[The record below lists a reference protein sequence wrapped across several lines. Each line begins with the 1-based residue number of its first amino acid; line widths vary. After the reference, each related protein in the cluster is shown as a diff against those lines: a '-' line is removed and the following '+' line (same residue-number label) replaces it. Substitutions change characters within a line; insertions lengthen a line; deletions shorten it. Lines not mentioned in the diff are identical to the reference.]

1 MCRDGIARDDR
12 RDSARIFYVTTTR
25 ERSPSPVFDLPFQPS
40 TRYSVART
48 RRRPN
53 RSSDL
58 APTERTLSATRSAP
72 QDSSHGAA
80 LTNPS
85 GSECRTLPLL
95 FSVYENHRVAGEDRR
110 RIARHVQ
117 RHEPPGHQ
125 RPQEQDLVYAI
136 LEAQAER
143 EAAGDKRGSSSGR
156 SSGRGSSSGR
166 KASPRRRKKTDDDA
180 PNDETASKGDA
191 SGADTSG
198 DSNAKPSRR
207 RAPRRKEVPS
217 DAPAET
223 TAAKSDDAKQEEPP
237 VEAPKRQRR
246 GRFVKIDLRAEA
258 EKADDEDKSKD
269 DASGS
274 KSSRGSSSDEA
285 KSADQPAPRRS
296 RGRSNSQVE
305 DESADEENDARASRS
320 RSRGR
325 SSDNASD
332 SGDDENRSS
341 RGRRSSSAD
350 NSNEADRSPR
360 GSRSLAQSDSD
371 SDSTSE
377 DSGNDTSPRG
387 GRGRSNRDNDQASGG
402 SGDGGRSGGRGRS
415 DNRSDDS
422 NPADNSDDGSSRS
435 SRRKKRKK
443 RTRGDTDDRSSNDRN
458 STNDRGNGNSRDDR
472 RQSDPN
478 RQPSTRDRQQA
489 KAEDRRRL
497 DALREVVSEQ
507 SGFHFDKSDLPPEA
521 FAAMEETSDE
531 RLDPSKLTDA
541 QRARFETKR
550 QEALAEAPDYVK
562 AYQPTAELPPALL
575 ARTGVLELLPDGYGF
590 MRSHEYNYLPSPDDI
605 FVSPQVIKD
614 HALKFGDTIEGK
626 VRPPRERERFF
637 SLAEIVTLNGTPIAE
652 VGERKQ
658 FEYLTPL
665 YPQEQL
671 KLETTDK
678 EYATRI
684 LDLFSPIGKGQ
695 RGLIVAQPKTGKT
708 VLLQKIANAVTQN
721 HPEAHLMVLLVDERP
736 EEVTDMQRNVRGEV
750 VASTFDQE
758 PERHVIV
765 ANMVLEK
772 AKRLV
777 EAGRDVVILLDSIT
791 RLARAH
797 NTTAPD
803 KGRTMSGGLEAG
815 ALRGPKRFF
824 GAARNVEEGG
834 SLTIIGTALIETGSK
849 MDEVIFEEFK
859 GTGNMELV
867 LDREL
872 ADRRL
877 FPAMHLV
884 KSGTRREELLIPELA
899 LQRVWVLRK
908 VLSEMEP
915 ARAMTFLLDK
925 MRGTRGNEEFLVVMN
940 G

>member
-1 MCRDGIARDDR
+1 MLARKR
-12 RDSARIFYVTTTR
+12 RGALVSI
-25 ERSPSPVFDLPFQPS
+25 LPFQPS
-40 TRYSVART
+40 ASRARHPATRVADTASTSSVIR
-48 RRRPN
+48 
-53 RSSDL
+53 L
-58 APTERTLSATRSAP
+58 APTERTLSATLARAA
-72 QDSSHGAA
+72 QDSPHGAA
-80 LTNPS
+80 LINP
-85 GSECRTLPLL
+85 P
-95 FSVYENHRVAGEDRR
+95 VAGT
-110 RIARHVQ
+110 
-117 RHEPPGHQ
+117 GHSPYHFQ
-125 RPQEQDLVYAI
+125 SMKITELEAKTVAELRSMAKELDLQGTSGLKKQDLVYAL

-143 EAAGDKRGSSSGR
+143 EAEGNKRGSSR
-156 SSGRGSSSGR
+156 SSGRGQSGGR
-166 KASPRRRKKTDDDA
+166 KPATRRRKKSDDDAQGDDNSSSKDA
-180 PNDETASKGDA
+180 PNDSRSNDA
-191 SGADTSG
+191 P
-198 DSNAKPSRR
+198 AKPSRR
-207 RAPRRKEVPS
+207 RAAPRKATPS
-217 DAPAET
+217 DATPSEGST
-223 TAAKSDDAKQEEPP
+223 DGRGAKSDDASA
-237 VEAPKRQRR
+237 EAPKRQRR

-258 EKADDEDKSKD
+258 AASDDDT
-269 DASGS
+269 SGS
-274 KSSRGSSSDEA
+274 GSDSSRSKG
-285 KSADQPAPRRS
+285 
-296 RGRSNSQVE
+296 
-305 DESADEENDARASRS
+305 DESKASDGSKQDDSTDRSSRSRS
-320 RSRGR
+320 RSRGKDDGDDDAAD
-325 SSDNASD
+325 SSDD
-332 SGDDENRSS
+332 SNRSS
-341 RGRRSSSAD
+341 RGRQSSKSDDSSS
-350 NSNEADRSPR
+350 SRRSPR
-360 GSRSLAQSDSD
+360 SSRSLSKDDGGDDSK
-371 SDSTSE
+371 S
-377 DSGNDTSPRG
+377 NDNSSND
-387 GRGRSNRDNDQASGG
+387 RSNLSTRGSSKSHDQNSDDSNDGNN
-402 SGDGGRSGGRGRS
+402 RSRS
-415 DNRSDDS
+415 NRSDDS
-422 NPADNSDDGSSRS
+422 KDQNRDDGSDGNNSRS
-435 SRRKKRKK
+435 SRRKKRKS
-443 RTRGDTDDRSSNDRN
+443 RNRNDRNDSNDRGNSNDRN
-458 STNDRGNGNSRDDR
+458 SDSSKDR

-478 RQPSTRDRQQA
+478 RQPSQQDRQRA

-507 SGFHFDKSDLPPEA
+507 SGFHFDKGDLPPEA
-521 FAAMEETSDE
+521 FAAMEEATDE

-541 QRARFETKR
+541 QRARFEAER
-550 QEALAEAPDYVK
+550 QAALADAPDYVK
-562 AYQPTAELPPALL
+562 AYQPTAGLPPALL
-575 ARTGVLELLPDGYGF
+575 ERTGVLELLPEGYGF

-637 SLAEIVTLNGTPIAE
+637 SLSEVVTLNGTPIAE

-671 KLETTDK
+671 KLETEDK

-877 FPAMHLV
+877 FPSMHLV
-884 KSGTRREELLIPELA
+884 KSGTRREELLIPEAA

>member
-1 MCRDGIARDDR
+1 MKITELQAK
-12 RDSARIFYVTTTR
+12 T
-25 ERSPSPVFDLPFQPS
+25 
-40 TRYSVART
+40 VAELRGMSKEMNLQGT
-48 RRRPN
+48 
-53 RSSDL
+53 
-58 APTERTLSATRSAP
+58 
-72 QDSSHGAA
+72 
-80 LTNPS
+80 S
-85 GSECRTLPLL
+85 GLKK
-95 FSVYENHRVAGEDRR
+95 
-110 RIARHVQ
+110 
-117 RHEPPGHQ
+117 
-125 RPQEQDLVYAI
+125 QDLVYAI

-143 EAAGDKRGSSSGR
+143 EAEGSKRGSSSGR
-156 SSGRGSSSGR
+156 SSGRSSSSGR
-166 KASPRRRKKTDDDA
+166 KASPRRRKKTDDSSNED
-180 PNDETASKGDA
+180 TSKEDA
-191 SGADTSG
+191 SATKSD
-198 DSNAKPSRR
+198 DSSAKPPRR
-207 RAPRRKEVPS
+207 RAPRKQGAPG
-217 DAPAET
+217 DAPSESPTGKGDAS
-223 TAAKSDDAKQEEPP
+223 KSDDADA
-237 VEAPKRQRR
+237 EAPKRQRR

-258 EKADDEDKSKD
+258 DKSEDDAQSKD
-269 DASGS
+269 DASNA
-274 KSSRGSSSDEA
+274 KSSRGSSSDES
-285 KSADQPAPRRS
+285 KSDDRPAPRRS

-305 DESADEENDARASRS
+305 DESADEENDARSNRS

-325 SSDNASD
+325 SSDASD
-332 SGDDENRSS
+332 SNDDDNRSS
-341 RGRRSSSAD
+341 RGRRSSKGDGDGGTDSA
-350 NSNEADRSPR
+350 RSPR
-360 GSRSLAQSDSD
+360 GSRSLSKEESN
-371 SDSTSE
+371 E
-377 DSGNDTSPRG
+377 DSAPSDDSANDRSNRSK
-387 GRGRSNRDNDQASGG
+387 RGRSSSDDQNDDSAK
-402 SGDGGRSGGRGRS
+402 DGNNRSGGRGNSNRG
-415 DNRSDDS
+415 DNSSSDD
-422 NPADNSDDGSSRS
+422 NSGGGSSRS
-435 SRRKKRKK
+435 SRRKKRKS
-443 RTRGDTDDRSSNDRN
+443 RNRNDRDDRN
-458 STNDRGNGNSRDDR
+458 SGNDQSSTDRNSDR

-478 RQPSTRDRQQA
+478 RQPTAQDRRQA

-507 SGFHFDKSDLPPEA
+507 SGFSFDKGDLPPEA
-521 FAAMEETSDE
+521 FAAMEEATDE
-531 RLDPSKLTDA
+531 RLDPAKLTDA
-541 QRARFETKR
+541 QRARFEAER
-550 QEALAEAPDYVK
+550 QKALADAPDYVK
-562 AYQPTAELPPALL
+562 TYQPTAELPPALL
-575 ARTGVLELLPDGYGF
+575 ERTGVLELLPDGYGF

-884 KSGTRREELLIPELA
+884 KSGTRREELLIPEAA

>member
-1 MCRDGIARDDR
+1 MKISELQAKTVAELRTMAREMN
-12 RDSARIFYVTTTR
+12 V
-25 ERSPSPVFDLPFQPS
+25 Q
-40 TRYSVART
+40 
-48 RRRPN
+48 
-53 RSSDL
+53 
-58 APTERTLSATRSAP
+58 
-72 QDSSHGAA
+72 GA
-80 LTNPS
+80 S
-85 GSECRTLPLL
+85 GLRK
-95 FSVYENHRVAGEDRR
+95 
-110 RIARHVQ
+110 
-117 RHEPPGHQ
+117 
-125 RPQEQDLVYAI
+125 QDLVYAI
-136 LEAQAER
+136 LETQAER
-143 EAAGDKRGSSSGR
+143 EAEGNKRSSRSSSSK
-156 SSGRGSSSGR
+156 SSAR
-166 KASPRRRKKTDDDA
+166 KPTRRRKKSSDDA
-180 PNDETASKGDA
+180 E
-191 SGADTSG
+191 
-198 DSNAKPSRR
+198 
-207 RAPRRKEVPS
+207 S
-217 DAPAET
+217 DAP
-223 TAAKSDDAKQEEPP
+223 TAQSDSPAKSDDARSAKQGTSDSPSRRRSKSKDTSD
-237 VEAPKRQRR
+237 APKAEAKSAPSAESSDAPSSSQTSSDKPAQRKR
-246 GRFVKIDLRAEA
+246 RSRVVKIDLRAEMEA
-258 EKADDEDKSKD
+258 SSNDDD
-269 DASGS
+269 DTPN
-274 KSSRGSSSDEA
+274 
-285 KSADQPAPRRS
+285 QAP
-296 RGRSNSQVE
+296 Q
-305 DESADEENDARASRS
+305 AQQ
-320 RSRGR
+320 
-325 SSDNASD
+325 
-332 SGDDENRSS
+332 DD
-341 RGRRSSSAD
+341 
-350 NSNEADRSPR
+350 
-360 GSRSLAQSDSD
+360 QSDD
-371 SDSTSE
+371 
-377 DSGNDTSPRG
+377 
-387 GRGRSNRDNDQASGG
+387 
-402 SGDGGRSGGRGRS
+402 RSGGRGRGRSKRSNEDQDDQNQGKDSNRRGRGRTSGDDEGDNSGDDRSSRRGRRSQRDDNASGDKSSADASSKASNDNDTSNDSNTS
-415 DNRSDDS
+415 DDARDSGDSDSRSGGRGRERSNRSGDDTDSNRSD
-422 NPADNSDDGSSRS
+422 GESRS
-435 SRRKKRKK
+435 SRRKKRRNRKD
-443 RTRGDTDDRSSNDRN
+443 RDRGDSNRN
-458 STNDRGNGNSRDDR
+458 DSGRGDSGRNDSRDDR

-478 RQPSTRDRQQA
+478 RQPSARDRQQS

-507 SGFHFDKSDLPPEA
+507 SGFRFDPSELPPEA
-521 FAAMEETSDE
+521 FAATEETTVE
-531 RLDPSKLTDA
+531 RLNPAELTDA
-541 QRARFETKR
+541 QRVRFEAKR
-550 QEALAEAPDYVK
+550 QEALADAPDYVR
-562 AYQPTAELPPALL
+562 AYQPTADLPPALL
-575 ARTGVLELLPDGYGF
+575 ETSGVLELMPEGYGF
-590 MRSHEYNYLPSPDDI
+590 LRSHEYNYLPSPDDI
-605 FVSPQVIKD
+605 FVSPQLIKD

-637 SLAEIVTLNGTPIAE
+637 SLAEIVTLNGTPIAD

-665 YPQEQL
+665 YPSEQL

-797 NTTAPD
+797 NATAPD
-803 KGRTMSGGLEAG
+803 KGRTMSGGIEAG

-884 KSGTRREELLIPELA
+884 KSGTRREELLIPEVA

-908 VLSEMEP
+908 ILSEMEP

>member
-1 MCRDGIARDDR
+1 MKITELEAKTV
-12 RDSARIFYVTTTR
+12 A
-25 ERSPSPVFDLPFQPS
+25 ELRSMAKEIDLQG
-40 TRYSVART
+40 T
-48 RRRPN
+48 
-53 RSSDL
+53 
-58 APTERTLSATRSAP
+58 
-72 QDSSHGAA
+72 
-80 LTNPS
+80 S
-85 GSECRTLPLL
+85 GLKK
-95 FSVYENHRVAGEDRR
+95 
-110 RIARHVQ
+110 
-117 RHEPPGHQ
+117 
-125 RPQEQDLVYAI
+125 QDLVYAL

-143 EAAGDKRGSSSGR
+143 EAEGNKRGSSR
-156 SSGRGSSSGR
+156 SSGRSQSSGR
-166 KASPRRRKKTDDDA
+166 KTSTRRRKKSDDD
-180 PNDETASKGDA
+180 SKGDDNANSKDDSSDSKSDSLPRA
-191 SGADTSG
+191 SGDTS
-198 DSNAKPSRR
+198 SKPSRR
-207 RAPRRKEVPS
+207 RAPRNK
-217 DAPAET
+217 D
-223 TAAKSDDAKQEEPP
+223 TARDTPTADTSNTKSDDTKADDTPAEP
-237 VEAPKRQRR
+237 AKRQRR
-246 GRFVKIDLRAEA
+246 GRFVKIDLRADA
-258 EKADDEDKSKD
+258 SDDAPSKD
-269 DASGS
+269 DDASNQDS
-274 KSSRGSSSDEA
+274 NRSRSSS
-285 KSADQPAPRRS
+285 
-296 RGRSNSQVE
+296 N
-305 DESADEENDARASRS
+305 DESKDDNTDRSS

-325 SSDNASD
+325 SRGKDDSSDDSSD
-332 SGDDENRSS
+332 SNDDSNRSS
-341 RGRRSSSAD
+341 RGRRSRKSDDDASSD
-350 NSNEADRSPR
+350 SRSPR
-360 GSRSLAQSDSD
+360 SSRSLSTSDGKDDSD
-371 SDSTSE
+371 SND
-377 DSGNDTSPRG
+377 DSGNDRSNRSS
-387 GRGRSNRDNDQASGG
+387 RGRSNKSDDQ
-402 SGDGGRSGGRGRS
+402 
-415 DNRSDDS
+415 NSDDS
-422 NPADNSDDGSSRS
+422 NDGNNRSRSNRGGDSNNSNDSNRDDNSDGGSSRS
-435 SRRKKRKK
+435 SRRKKRKS
-443 RTRGDTDDRSSNDRN
+443 RNRNDRDDRNSGNDRSNSNDRSSG
-458 STNDRGNGNSRDDR
+458 SER

-478 RQPSTRDRQQA
+478 RQPSQQDRQRA

-507 SGFHFDKSDLPPEA
+507 SGFSFDKGDLPPEA
-521 FAAMEETSDE
+521 FAAMEETTDE
-531 RLDPSKLTDA
+531 RLDPAKLTDA
-541 QRARFETKR
+541 QRARFEAER
-550 QEALAEAPDYVK
+550 QTALADAPDYVK

-575 ARTGVLELLPDGYGF
+575 ERTGVLELLPDGYGF

-884 KSGTRREELLIPELA
+884 KSGTRREELLIPEAA